1 MRVVK
6 KETLTLISC
15 WVSKSLDSTMV
26 KEHFLPPL
34 LHTIL
39 ADYNCNVPQAREPEV
54 LSCVTTIVDKL
65 EVGVGVPHC
74 WVMGLLSILFI
85 WTIFTYKLLYLEY
98 FVMVLNQNA
107 ATPP

>member
-6 KETLTLISC
+6 KETLNLISC
-15 WVSKSLDSTMV
+15 WVSKSMDPTMV

-39 ADYNCNVPQAREPEV
+39 TDYHCNVPQAREPEV

-65 EVGVGVPHC
+65 EVKYSLVH
-74 WVMGLLSILFI
+74 SSKILQ
-85 WTIFTYKLLYLEY
+85 
-98 FVMVLNQNA
+98 FVVYWM
-107 ATPP
+107 